1 MNILFFFTG
10 VGAKIYLNDYLNP
23 FTLTFKNPKTLQ
35 MFNIIVLYHYV
46 MAFLVGVIIFTFI
59 FIFLSFFRTYFFFNY
74 KTYYQPQE
82 FCSFGEFLAY
92 FRSNLFN
99 FRFSHAYENFISY
112 IRISIIRQKNK
123 HLAFYKKDIKSSLTD
138 QITHAP
144 LLEFL
149 WVIFPALILVA
160 IAYPSIILLYYN
172 EAYVEP
178 VFNITVIGNQWFW
191 TYEYNDFNLIKLF
204 KRHISSDKTF
214 FQNIRGTYL
223 HMLGLSSFSH
233 RAHLRRDFNATNEI
247 LNSLPQRLT
256 VDCNMIIAKDPKF
269 LRLLTTD
276 QCLVIPAK
284 TPIRFLITSSDVIHS
299 WAIPSYG
306 IKLDAVPGR
315 INQQILTVPL
325 MGTSWG
331 QCSELCGVN
340 HAFMP
345 IEIKVLAFSD
355 FLYFI
360 QLKVKEILL
369 PHLTAYYKTKIDF
382 LRKYTLRAYHFL
394 YFVRVVVWPPRE
406 DRPVWMIN
414 KEMHWD
420 LSCWYSPDYLN
431 FDKTFY
437 FIFMGENA
445 AWSKKQKLL
454 GDAVRYAR
462 RMYFVKT
469 SLKYNLPAY
478 YIFRWKFFLFSWS
491 DLALIKKPPFRTL
504 YNVFYKLTD
513 YPIWERQ
520 QQRIKDKARAR
531 RMMLMYRT
539 VLHIIDTCDLRQY
552 FFKKKKFT
560 T

>member
-1 MNILFFFTG
+1 
-10 VGAKIYLNDYLNP
+10 
-23 FTLTFKNPKTLQ
+23 

-74 KTYYQPQE
+74 KTYYQPQN
-82 FCSFGEFLAY
+82 FCSFSEFLAY

-99 FRFSHAYENFISY
+99 FRFFQAYENIISY

-123 HLAFYKKDIKSSLTD
+123 HLVFYKQDIRASLTD

-178 VFNITVIGNQWFW
+178 IFNITVIGNQWFW
-191 TYEYNDFNLIKLF
+191 TYEYNDFNLLKLF
-204 KRHISSDKTF
+204 KRHITSDKTF
-214 FQNIRGTYL
+214 FKKFNKRYMWLLSISHKAHNIHYERE
-223 HMLGLSSFSH
+223 FKV
-233 RAHLRRDFNATNEI
+233 TNKI
-247 LNSLPQRLT
+247 LDSLPQRIT

-284 TPIRFLITSSDVIHS
+284 TPIRFLITSADVIHS

-360 QLKVKEILL
+360 QLKIKEILL
-369 PHLTAYYKTKIDF
+369 PHLEVFYSHRVRFIRRYIKKVYNFYMFRETNVFPAWGAKAPWFIYKEMRWDITAVRHKYSI
-382 LRKYTLRAYHFL
+382 RKMFYFVFL
-394 YFVRVVVWPPRE
+394 YDIPGFAE
-406 DRPVWMIN
+406 
-414 KEMHWD
+414 
-420 LSCWYSPDYLN
+420 
-431 FDKTFY
+431 
-437 FIFMGENA
+437 
-445 AWSKKQKLL
+445 KQKIL
-454 GDAVRYAR
+454 GDAVRLAR
-462 RMYFVKT
+462 RIFYLKAVKQY
-469 SLKYNLPAY
+469 KLPGFY
-478 YIFRWKFFLFSWS
+478 HELWRFYLFSLA
-491 DLALIKKPPFRTL
+491 DLKELRRPPFSTLSRIYSKCPEVIALEKYEAYRKEKERTRVYL
-504 YNVFYKLTD
+504 EAYK
-513 YPIWERQ
+513 RV
-520 QQRIKDKARAR
+520 R
-531 RMMLMYRT
+531 R
-539 VLHIIDTCDLRQY
+539 IIDSAGLKVG
-552 FFKKKKFT
+552 FKIPRRRRRS
-560 T
+560 